1 MQVNAAE
8 IDLSDFGIGEEQGG
22 DEELIAVTGIRVD
35 NQGAEGCCIGADI
48 SDVVIV
54 SPTTLTTLGGEEV
67 EEVPL
72 LP

>member
-54 SPTTLTTLGGEEV
+54 SPTTLTTSGGEEV